1 MTTGHMIT
9 LKRNMYAKGKD
20 TTSTPV
26 STISVLCIFNVANFH
41 IFEGFSQIF
50 SLFLHDCS
58 SFFTNLISNF
68 LIPTPSSQC
77 FKVILMSHLNF
88 HSLYRKNGQNYFDFS
103 TKIQTAR
110 IMYQVRLFERLSH
123 IVMPPRKYLQISIFC
138 VWTEGRSS

>member
-50 SLFLHDCS
+50 SLFLHDRS

-88 HSLYRKNGQNYFDFS
+88 HSLYWKNCQNYVDFMHEDS
-103 TKIQTAR
+103 NCSNL
-110 IMYQVRLFERLSH
+110 V
-123 IVMPPRKYLQISIFC
+123 
-138 VWTEGRSS
+138 